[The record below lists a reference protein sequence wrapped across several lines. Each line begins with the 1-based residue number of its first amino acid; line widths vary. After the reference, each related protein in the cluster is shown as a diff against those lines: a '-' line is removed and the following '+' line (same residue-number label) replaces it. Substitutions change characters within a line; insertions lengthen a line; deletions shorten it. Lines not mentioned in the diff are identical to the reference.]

1 MSGSTR
7 AQVLRL
13 DPALGEAAR
22 RICVGSAGLRADPR
36 ARGVLPGN
44 PMTAAPVPTLGTTF
58 DCLEW
63 DHQRLDAL
71 LADAR
76 AGIARGEPRAIT
88 FRAFRQGLERH
99 CRIEE
104 ELLFPAFERDGG
116 SRGAGAT
123 AVLRFEHELLRAR
136 VAEMDEA
143 LARGDLAGFEAA
155 GEKLDTILAAHNVK
169 EERVLYPGVDR
180 ALSDRERQALVT
192 ALRSG

>member
-1 MSGSTR
+1 
-7 AQVLRL
+7 
-13 DPALGEAAR
+13 
-22 RICVGSAGLRADPR
+22 
-36 ARGVLPGN
+36 
-44 PMTAAPVPTLGTTF
+44 MTAAPVPTLGTTF

-76 AGIARGEPRAIT
+76 AGIARGESRGIT
-88 FRAFRQGLERH
+88 FRAFRLGLERH

-116 SRGAGAT
+116 SRAAGAT
-123 AVLRFEHELLRAR
+123 SVLRFEHELLRAR

-143 LARGDLAGFEAA
+143 LASGDLARFHGA
-155 GEKLDTILAAHNVK
+155 GAKLDAILAAHNVK

-180 ALSDRERQALVT
+180 VLSDDERRALVA
-192 ALRSG
+192 ALRAG